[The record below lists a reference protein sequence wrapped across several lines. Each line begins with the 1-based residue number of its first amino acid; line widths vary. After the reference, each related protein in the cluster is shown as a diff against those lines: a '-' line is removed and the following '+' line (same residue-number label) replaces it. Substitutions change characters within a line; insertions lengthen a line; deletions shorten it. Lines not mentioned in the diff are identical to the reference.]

1 MTSSPGSMVST
12 SGPAPAAC
20 RRSTAS
26 GRPSLVVT
34 SPDSSRLGR
43 LADRRQ
49 PDVLRQRQPGIA
61 VDAGRGYRAS
71 GPHSTPVSATNSREK
86 SITISLGR
94 NRSAMAWLL
103 PEPAG
108 PPMPRP
114 SYAFASA
121 PCRFERSAG
130 SNDSVPIAAT
140 SSAWIESRAEI
151 RRGAGRQRGRDRPA
165 DPTRRDPTARH
176 QARLATAHQKA
187 LLSDVRSTAAGADW

>member
-61 VDAGRGYRAS
+61 VDADGVPRIRPALDARQRDEQPGEIDHDFAR
-71 GPHSTPVSATNSREK
+71 
-86 SITISLGR
+86 
-94 NRSAMAWLL
+94 
-103 PEPAG
+103 PEPVG
-108 PPMPRP
+108 NGL
-114 SYAFASA
+114 AFA
-121 PCRFERSAG
+121 RAG
-130 SNDSVPIAAT
+130 
-140 SSAWIESRAEI
+140 
-151 RRGAGRQRGRDRPA
+151 RPA
-165 DPTRRDPTARH
+165 DA
-176 QARLATAHQKA
+176 QAV
-187 LLSDVRSTAAGADW
+187 VRVRERSL